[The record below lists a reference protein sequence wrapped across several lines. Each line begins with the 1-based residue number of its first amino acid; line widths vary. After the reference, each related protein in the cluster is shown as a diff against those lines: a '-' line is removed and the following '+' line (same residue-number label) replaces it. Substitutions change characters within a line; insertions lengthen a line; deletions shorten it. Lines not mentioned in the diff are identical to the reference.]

1 MPKVR
6 PFHSIN
12 PRIPLRDRRHHD
24 NSLCTEGNNIE
35 PQYKRNDTG
44 GYPRCHRCTTLA
56 AQGR

>member
-1 MPKVR
+1 MPR
-6 PFHSIN
+6 IHPSYSRN

-35 PQYKRNDTG
+35 WLWRTPGTG
-44 GYPRCHRCTTLA
+44 NYPRCHRCSTLA